1 VLQQCDGDAVDRT
14 TEALNFAGCQ
24 QWNTRVAYIESTGSY
39 MYEAPGE
46 VPVQI
51 PRDSTIQNVMLAY
64 SKLSLQQW
72 LAHPNC
78 RRFHLTG
85 ITAKQK
91 SSTWTWRSAAATTQS
106 YAIVGSRCPLCKS
119 VETGGQNTCF
129 QTRGAND
136 DFIQSWHAWRAAPL
150 DAGAVPAEAA
160 WSRLTSACFSGGALT
175 VPPAARALSSIMG
188 VPSYT
193 PMGIV
198 MTPHLVYT
206 FL

>member
-1 VLQQCDGDAVDRT
+1 
-14 TEALNFAGCQ
+14 
-24 QWNTRVAYIESTGSY
+24 VAYIESTGSY

-51 PRDSTIQNVMLAY
+51 PRDSTIQNIMLAY

-136 DFIQSWHAWRAAPL
+136 DFIQSWHAWRAAPSSI
-150 DAGAVPAEAA
+150 PH
-160 WSRLTSACFSGGALT
+160 T
-175 VPPAARALSSIMG
+175 AARAPPRFALWHDQADACDDAQRPVARDHSLL
-188 VPSYT
+188 PAT
-193 PMGIV
+193 
-198 MTPHLVYT
+198 T
-206 FL
+206 